1 MSKPSNFQDV
11 PNPHSSVAGQSL
23 TETSGPNSPVKMAA
37 KFLPKGAKSDT
48 PLATLA
54 RIGIRLLDRVTG
66 KGYSAD
72 ELGALLVP
80 AATVM
85 ASAPVNAARAT
96 GTLTVSTG
104 ALTAGNTVTI
114 NGVVFTAVAE
124 DATPT
129 GNQFK
134 IGTDYTTAA
143 ANLLAAIQA
152 RTGYGGT
159 VFPVTASSAAG
170 ASNVVIT
177 VASIYYTTAGN
188 SVGFIKTAANIAIS
202 VGGTLTG
209 GTEGTPAT
217 CLGNRVFVGSSPGSY
232 AAYECE
238 RVSPVIWAV
247 SEVNNATVIAALGF
261 TPGTAATKDTG
272 TGAGQVPV
280 TGDYMP
286 AEAAPVAAHAAITT
300 GTHSV
305 ELDAATGYYQSL
317 AISGGAVVTLTG
329 KISPEPTDGQK
340 LYLRIDSGVGG
351 CTVKISATTISKPS
365 LSTTDWTGVGL
376 TLAASESWESLL
388 RYNTTINKWCFLSF
402 TGGFA

>member
-286 AEAAPVAAHAAITT
+286 ADGAPYTT
-300 GTHSV
+300 GLTAV
-305 ELDAATGYYQSL
+305 TGNPALDRANGRVQM
-317 AISGGAVVTLTG
+317 VTLTG
-329 KISPEPTDGQK
+329 
-340 LYLRIDSGVGG
+340 
-351 CTVKISATTISKPS
+351 ATEARVIPAPSNGTIGKEFV
-365 LSTTDWTGVGL
+365 LFLHSTTGNAR
-376 TLAASESWESLL
+376 TLAFNGAIVQPVDSTQVWPKALTPWVTYLIKMVHIGTAWKLVSLV
-388 RYNTTINKWCFLSF
+388 
-402 TGGFA
+402 G